1 MGRNSVEA
9 TNACRMRAVRAVLA
23 ALLARALLLL
33 LLPGFVLFFFAV
45 AVCPLGFADEVDEVD
60 EVWPA
65 TGATAIS
72 VASAP
77 ASHRGDLDARVVE
90 FATFISPL

>member
-1 MGRNSVEA
+1 
-9 TNACRMRAVRAVLA
+9 MRAVRAALA
-23 ALLARALLLL
+23 ALLARALLF
-33 LLPGFVLFFFAV
+33 LPGFVLFFFAV
-45 AVCPLGFADEVDEVD
+45 AVCPLGFADEVDEV
-60 EVWPA
+60 WPA

-72 VASAP
+72 TASAP

>member
-9 TNACRMRAVRAVLA
+9 TNAWRIRAVRAALA
-23 ALLARALLLL
+23 ARLARVLLFLR
-33 LLPGFVLFFFAV
+33 GFVLFFVVV
-45 AVCPLGFADEVDEVD
+45 AVWPLGFADEVDEVV

-72 VASAP
+72 TASP
-77 ASHRGDLDARVVE
+77 AVSHRTGPGARVGE
-90 FATFISPL
+90 FATFI